1 MSKVSA
7 SNFPALKFFN
17 LTTPEKV
24 TIKTKDLPKY
34 ASEFYD
40 ASDDKIVFT
49 VPTAGDTIQ
58 STKNSTY
65 PRCEF
70 RETKEDGTLNNWD
83 ATKAQDNWMDYHL
96 AVEQPGPAG
105 KLIIGQIHGKSDS
118 PLCKIQYNDEDET
131 GLADIILQYRKE
143 YEGTEKKIVIKRG
156 VKLGQVLQ
164 LRIRLTSE
172 FILIIYDSGTEVA
185 RAQLSK
191 ASYTKAK
198 DLFYFK
204 VGAYVQTKVN
214 AEDGTGIVSLYKLDL
229 YHGDAQPIKSPATP
243 TTTTPSTPTPTP
255 PLPGEIQVPEP
266 EEPQPLNEQLADH
279 IDQVGLD
286 YRSTKLTAVQA
297 GTELNALSKEV
308 TKVTDDK
315 LRAPL
320 YAKIKE
326 IKATL

>member
-1 MSKVSA
+1 M

-17 LTTPEKV
+17 LTTPERV
-24 TIKTKDLPKY
+24 TIKTKDLPNY
-34 ASEFYD
+34 ASQFYS
-40 ASDDKIVFT
+40 AADDKIVFT
-49 VPTAGDTIQ
+49 VPTAGEKIQ
-58 STKNSTY
+58 STENSTY

-83 ATKAQDNWMDYHL
+83 ATKAQDHWMDYHL
-96 AVEQPGPAG
+96 AVEQPGPAR
-105 KLIIGQIHGKSDS
+105 KLIIGQIHNRTET
-118 PLCKIQYNDEDET
+118 PLCKVQWNDEDNN
-131 GLADIILQYRKE
+131 GSADVVLQYRKE
-143 YEGTEKKIVIKRG
+143 FEGSETKITIKSG
-156 VKLGQVLQ
+156 VKLGQILQ

-172 FILIIYDSGTEVA
+172 FILVIYDSGKEVA

-204 VGAYVQTKVN
+204 VGAYVQTVVN
-214 AEDGTGIVSLYKLDL
+214 AKPGTGIVSLYKLDL
-229 YHGDAQPIKSPATP
+229 YHGDAVAPVKTPAVP
-243 TTTTPSTPTPTP
+243 VNEPDPTPKP
-255 PLPGEIQVPEP
+255 VEPLPGEIQVPEP
-266 EEPQPLNEQLADH
+266 DEDLSLDEELQDQ

-286 YRSTKLTAVQA
+286 YRSTKLTSVQA
-297 GTELNALSKEV
+297 GTELNALSKQV
-308 TKVTDDK
+308 AKVPDDK

>member
-1 MSKVSA
+1 M

-34 ASEFYD
+34 ASEFYA
-40 ASDDKIVFT
+40 ASEERIAFT
-49 VPTAGDTIQ
+49 VPTSGEKIE
-58 STKNSTY
+58 STKNSTF
-65 PRCEF
+65 PRCEY
-70 RETKEDGTLNNWD
+70 RETHEDGTLNNWD
-83 ATKAQDNWMDYHL
+83 ATKAQVHKMDYWI
-96 AVEQPGPAG
+96 AVEDPGKAR
-105 KLIIGQIHGKSDS
+105 KLIIGQIHGKSNS
-118 PLCKIQYNDEDET
+118 PLCKVQLNDEDNK
-131 GLADIILQYRKE
+131 GDADLILQYRKE
-143 YEGTEKKIVIKRG
+143 YEGDETKITIKRG
-156 VKLGQVLQ
+156 IKFGQILK
-164 LRIRLTSE
+164 LRITLTDT
-172 FILIIYDSGTEVA
+172 FLLLIHDDGKEIA

-214 AEDGTGIVSLYKLDL
+214 SAKSTAVVYLYHLDL
-229 YHGDAQPIKSPATP
+229 YHGDAVAEQTPAVPDTTTPPATP
-243 TTTTPSTPTPTP
+243 TPVP

-266 EEPQPLNEQLADH
+266 EEPQPLHEQLQDR

-286 YRSTKLTAVQA
+286 YRNTKLTAVQA

-308 TKVTDDK
+308 AKVPNDK